1 MKKTSIAALAVLTV
15 QLTACAGGTRGG
27 NVALAPD
34 SLRIRRDIEYL
45 SADRLEGRGTGTP
58 GLDTA
63 SFWAAQRYSAL
74 GLKSYAPGFLQTY
87 TARSAMLA
95 HMGGL
100 NAVQTQNV
108 VAYQPGSD
116 ARVRNQ
122 VIVIG
127 AHLDHLGRSPASAL
141 DPEAKDAIRNGADD
155 NASGSAVVLELARL
169 ISARPLRRTVV
180 FVNFSGEELG
190 LLGSQYF
197 VEHSPVPVDSI
208 VAMLNFD
215 MVGRL
220 RSDELMALGAGTA
233 REWPA
238 IIDSANAAV
247 GLRVRAFGDG
257 FGASD
262 HASFFAKNMPVLHF
276 FTNTHTDYH
285 RATDDADK
293 VNAAGA
299 AKIVALAEQVA
310 RELDRRDSRLS
321 FVRAAAPAPVAA
333 TAGSQVYLGSIP
345 DMGSPEI
352 KGLKLTGVRAGSPAD
367 SAGIKAGDIIVAFGG
382 KAVSDLQTY
391 SDAMY
396 SHKPGDVVDI
406 VVMRDGQRLTLS
418 VKLGR
423 RGS

>member
-1 MKKTSIAALAVLTV
+1 MHKMKLAALAALTV
-15 QLTACAGGTRGG
+15 QMAACAGGTRGAG
-27 NVALAPD
+27 SAQAD
-34 SLRIRRDIEYL
+34 SVRIRRDIEHL
-45 SADRLEGRGTGTP
+45 ASEQLEGRGTGTP
-58 GLDTA
+58 GLDSA
-63 SFWAAQRYSAL
+63 SAWAARRYAAL
-74 GLKSYAPGFLQTY
+74 GLKSYAPGFFQTY

-116 ARVRNQ
+116 ARLRNQ

-127 AHLDHLGRSPASAL
+127 AHLDHLGRSAMSAL

-169 ISARPLRRTVV
+169 INARPLRRTVV

-197 VEHSPVPVDSI
+197 VDHSPVPVDSI

-220 RSDELMALGAGTA
+220 RDDALMALGAGTA

-238 IIDSANAAV
+238 IIDSANARI
-247 GLRVRAFGDG
+247 GLRIRAFGDG

-262 HASFFAKNMPVLHF
+262 HSSFFGKNMPVLHF
-276 FTNTHTDYH
+276 FTNTHGDYH

-299 AKIVALAEQVA
+299 ARIAALAEQVA
-310 RELDRRDSRLS
+310 RELDRRDSRLT
-321 FVRAAAPAPVAA
+321 FVRAAAPVAA
-333 TAGSQVYLGSIP
+333 APSAGSQVYLGSIP

-367 SAGIKAGDIIVAFGG
+367 SAGIKAGDIIVEFGG

-391 SDAMY
+391 SDALY
-396 SHKPGDVVDI
+396 SFKPGDVVAVT
-406 VVMRDGQRLTLS
+406 VVRGTERVKLS

-423 RGS
+423 RGG